1 MTTRQVGNLLGSF
14 AVVIVV
20 TLCVMVLTPW
30 GAKLHFLNN
39 LIGMRVAA
47 LAAIIASAI
56 AFKAASRWWAII
68 LLASIAMLFLA
79 VIELS

>member
-20 TLCVMVLTPW
+20 TLCALVLTPW
-30 GAKLHFLNN
+30 GAEFHFLNN
-39 LIGMRVAA
+39 LIAMRVAA

-56 AFKAASRWWAII
+56 AFKVASRGGRLYC
-68 LLASIAMLFLA
+68 LLR
-79 VIELS
+79 